1 MTINSLFIDP
11 ESGKRSDS
19 AIIDT
24 FSFLLPCKAFNIK
37 YTISK
42 GKNFPITYEFILR
55 FLDVN
60 GSTKIDILANY
71 FGFSATEIATE
82 LDKLLTEKYIE
93 KNENK
98 NEVQLS
104 KQGKKLFVDGK
115 PELVKIEDKND
126 KFSIELISFNLTKPQ
141 KSQHRQAFIN
151 LKLTHSE
158 TEKASLSNE
167 KAKESFRNGYYQ
179 YIDKGNNDDAKDRQ
193 QIRKIDSITALYPF
207 SMELRA
213 NLELKLS
220 PSLEADLQLPK
231 LRDFNDPSQILRVIR
246 RQAKDIL
253 SSSYYDDT
261 RISISDFVV
270 ICENDKEDFISQYI
284 TTDKKF
290 QFTSYIKDVFVEQK
304 KKYRTQDSQPI
315 LGSPLLSSNF
325 EEIIKLIKLIKL
337 TQKNEEDSSS
347 LFWIRPSYPFWARSE
362 EALENMNKAKNE
374 MGSENQMILFTDQQN
389 AGANGWDAKRRY
401 KYYFGSIIGF
411 KDTPIFQNIEII
423 LSPHKFVC
431 AMYYHTIEGSIYRI
445 PFGLLSMNPEIV
457 KKFQNFVKLLLG
469 NKLNKI
475 LHGEPPWGQNL
486 EDAFRFESQENVIKL

>member
-126 KFSIELISFNLTKPQ
+126 KFSVELISFNLTKPQ

-151 LKLTHSE
+151 LKLNSSE
-158 TEKASLSNE
+158 TERVALSNE
-167 KAKESFRNGYYQ
+167 KAKESFKNGYYQ
-179 YIDKGNNDDAKDRQ
+179 YIDKGNNDDSKYPQR
-193 QIRKIDSITALYPF
+193 IRKIDSITALYPF

-231 LRDFNDPSQILRVIR
+231 LKDFNDSSQILRIIR
-246 RQAKDIL
+246 RQAKEML
-253 SSSYYDDT
+253 SNSSNDT
-261 RISISDFVV
+261 ESSISTFVD
-270 ICENDKEDFISQYI
+270 IYEDEKENFIRQYI
-284 TTDKKF
+284 TQDKKF
-290 QFTSYIKDVFVEQK
+290 NFTPYIKDVFIEQK
-304 KKYRTQDSQPI
+304 KKYRIQDTQPI
-315 LGSPLLSSNF
+315 IGSPLLSSNF
-325 EEIIKLIKLIKL
+325 EEIIELIKLIKL
-337 TQKNEEDSSS
+337 TQKNEGDISP
-347 LFWIRPSYPFWARSE
+347 LYWIRPSYPFWARSE

-389 AGANGWDAKRRY
+389 AGANGWDVKRRY
-401 KYYFGSIIGF
+401 KYYFGSIIEI
-411 KDTPIFQNIEII
+411 KYTPIFQNIEII
-423 LSPHKFVC
+423 LSPNNFVC
-431 AMYYHTIEGSIYRI
+431 GMYYHTIKDYIYRI
-445 PFGLLSMNPEIV
+445 PFGLLSKNPEIV

-469 NKLNKI
+469 NKVNKI

-486 EDAFRFESQENVIKL
+486 EDTFRFESQENVIKL